1 MKGSADLINEIID
14 GLDRLIRNIRKLYTN
29 IKTAL
34 RRKKNITL

>member
-1 MKGSADLINEIID
+1 MKRSANLINEIID
-14 GLDRLIRNIRKLYTN
+14 GLDRLIQNIRKLYTN